1 MLASNPGR
9 DCSGHRGH
17 AFPGRSVL
25 GNCPLFCE
33 LLVELSII
41 AFLATGVA
49 IREPNP
55 RGLPGSGIRMQLKHN
70 QSEVLPGNVPLEP
83 WKRIRI
89 DPGVERLEGRKFGFA
104 SHMFLPLKKKPERIT
119 STHKKKQ
126 EPRQGERPSGIAS
139 SRASAVPID
148 LATPIFPR
156 YTSH

>member
-9 DCSGHRGH
+9 DCSGHRGP

-41 AFLATGVA
+41 ALLATGVA
-49 IREPNP
+49 IREANP
-55 RGLPGSGIRMQLKHN
+55 QGLPASGLCMQLKHN
-70 QSEVLPGNVPLEP
+70 QSEVFPGNVPLEP
-83 WKRIRI
+83 WKRIHI
-89 DPGVERLEGRKFGFA
+89 NPGVKMLEGRKFGFA

-126 EPRQGERPSGIAS
+126 SQDRERGPMALLDPWLQLYLLISPLLS
-139 SRASAVPID
+139 
-148 LATPIFPR
+148 FPD
-156 YTSH
+156 T